1 VSLLQKLD
9 DGLKVSFKASDSLRV
24 YVLRM
29 SEASLK
35 NRQIDKGRG
44 SSEEEI

>member
-1 VSLLQKLD
+1 MSLLQKLD
-9 DGLKVSFKASDSLRV
+9 DELKVSLKASDSLRV

>member
-1 VSLLQKLD
+1 VSFLQKLD
-9 DGLKVSFKASDSLRV
+9 DELKVSFKASDSLRL

>member
-9 DGLKVSFKASDSLRV
+9 DELKASFKTSESLRV

-29 SEASLK
+29 SEASVK
-35 NRQIDKGRG
+35 NRQIDKGIG
-44 SSEEEI
+44 LPEEEI

>member
-9 DGLKVSFKASDSLRV
+9 DELKVSFKASDSLIV

-29 SEASLK
+29 SETSLK

-44 SSEEEI
+44 LSKGEI

>member
-1 VSLLQKLD
+1 MSLLQKLD
-9 DGLKVSFKASDSLRV
+9 DELKVSFKASDSLRV

-35 NRQIDKGRG
+35 NRQIDKGIG

>member
-1 VSLLQKLD
+1 MSFLQKLD
-9 DGLKVSFKASDSLRV
+9 DELKVSFKASDSLRI

-35 NRQIDKGRG
+35 NRQIDNR
-44 SSEEEI
+44 